1 LVPDLSVYENILLN
15 DEPVRAGVFLNK
27 AAARIRAAEVMS
39 SLQFTVSPHRLVRDL
54 SRAEQQMV
62 ELCKALATRPK
73 VLILDEP
80 TASLGDNDTTNLFR
94 LIDGL
99 KANGVGIVYITHRI
113 GEIHQIGNR
122 ITVLRDGK
130 SVATVDVNRIDR
142 ERLIEMMTGEKA
154 GHLFPVIA
162 HTPGRERLSV
172 RGLSART
179 AKVRD
184 VNFVLRAGEIVG
196 LAGLVGCGKSE
207 IARCCFGLETI
218 SAGEVVVSERR
229 YTRPSP
235 RQMLLD
241 GLCYI
246 PSDRRREGLMLR
258 RAASENLTLTALG
271 SPSLSRYGVLCRR
284 CEDDLARQLAEKL
297 QLRPLR
303 LAREA
308 GTFSGGNQQKIVLAR
323 AISREMKVIMLDE
336 PTVGIDVGA
345 RRQIY
350 EILAGFVRDGAAVL
364 LVSSDITEITNLCNK
379 VHVIRDGHLA
389 ATFEGSEINER
400 AIVNAFFAH

>member
-1 LVPDLSVYENILLN
+1 
-15 DEPVRAGVFLNK
+15 
-27 AAARIRAAEVMS
+27 
-39 SLQFTVSPHRLVRDL
+39 
-54 SRAEQQMV
+54 
-62 ELCKALATRPK
+62 
-73 VLILDEP
+73 
-80 TASLGDNDTTNLFR
+80 
-94 LIDGL
+94 
-99 KANGVGIVYITHRI
+99 
-113 GEIHQIGNR
+113 
-122 ITVLRDGK
+122 
-130 SVATVDVNRIDR
+130 
-142 ERLIEMMTGEKA
+142 
-154 GHLFPVIA
+154 
-162 HTPGRERLSV
+162 
-172 RGLSART
+172 
-179 AKVRD
+179 
-184 VNFVLRAGEIVG
+184 
-196 LAGLVGCGKSE
+196 
-207 IARCCFGLETI
+207 
-218 SAGEVVVSERR
+218 VSERR
-229 YTRPSP
+229 HTQPSP

-241 GLCYI
+241 GVCYI